1 MQIFIIAGALVLD
14 NKKVL
19 KGEVLNE
26 HVRTYQT
33 SFPNHPYCSEVS
45 PHLIPSGFLPQ
56 FLERRH
62 AHRTDLR
69 TF

>member
-1 MQIFIIAGALVLD
+1 MQIFIIAEALVG

-19 KGEVLNE
+19 KGEVLKE

-33 SFPNHPYCSEVS
+33 NFPDHPYCSEVS
-45 PHLIPSGFLPQ
+45 PYLIPSGFLPQ